1 MSKMLQENA
10 RGSSETS
17 TPVRSVGLIL
27 DRDFAGKAA
36 EFVKDAKSE
45 IRIFAY
51 AWRWYENEPELDIQ
65 KFNIEVLKATR
76 RGVKVRAIVDTFAIF
91 KELSAQ
97 GIDCR
102 FLEPV
107 RTVHTKAIMI
117 DDKTLV
123 LGSHNL
129 TKRATSGNLEMSV
142 AIQDYATTDQFIL
155 YFDTMWDVSN
165 AS

>member
-1 MSKMLQENA
+1 MSKLLQKNA
-10 RGSSETS
+10 RGVREAS
-17 TPVRSVGLIL
+17 PVVQSVKLIL
-27 DRDFAGKAA
+27 DRDFASKAA
-36 EFVKDAKSE
+36 EFVKDSKIE

-76 RGVKVRAIVDTFAIF
+76 RGVKVRAIVDTYAIF
-91 KELSAQ
+91 KEMSAR

-102 FLEPV
+102 YLEPV

-117 DDKTLV
+117 DDKTLII
-123 LGSHNL
+123 GSHNL
-129 TKRATSGNLEMSV
+129 TKRATEGNFEASV
-142 AIQDYATTDQFIL
+142 AIQDYSTIDQFRR
-155 YFDTMWDVSN
+155 YFDIMWSACS

>member
-91 KELSAQ
+91 KEMRAH
-97 GIDCR
+97 GIECR

-129 TKRATSGNLEMSV
+129 TKRATSVNIEMSV
-142 AIQDYATTDQFIL
+142 AIQDYATTDQFRL

>member
-1 MSKMLQENA
+1 MSKMLQKNA
-10 RGSSETS
+10 GGFSDTS
-17 TPVRSVGLIL
+17 AVIRSVRLIL

-91 KELSAQ
+91 KEMSAR

-102 FLEPV
+102 YLEPV

-129 TKRATSGNLEMSV
+129 TKRATSGNIEMSV
-142 AIQDYATTDQFIL
+142 AIQDYSTIDQFRR
-155 YFDTMWDVSN
+155 YFDIMWDVCN